1 MKSIHVALGCALL
14 SAQVMADDELA
25 RQKNCLACHAV
36 DHKVVGPAFKDV
48 AAKYAGQPEA
58 VDKLTRK
65 VLTGGG
71 GVWGDMKMP
80 ANTQVN
86 EAEARTLV
94 LWVLARQ

>member
-65 VLTGGG
+65 VLTGGA

>member
-1 MKSIHVALGCALL
+1 MKSIYVAISCALL
-14 SAQVMADDELA
+14 STYVLADDQLA

-36 DHKVVGPAFKDV
+36 DHKVVGPAFQDV
-48 AAKYAGQPEA
+48 AAKYAGQPDA
-58 VDKLTRK
+58 VDTLTRK

-80 ANTQVN
+80 PNTQVN

-94 LWVLARQ
+94 LWVLARK